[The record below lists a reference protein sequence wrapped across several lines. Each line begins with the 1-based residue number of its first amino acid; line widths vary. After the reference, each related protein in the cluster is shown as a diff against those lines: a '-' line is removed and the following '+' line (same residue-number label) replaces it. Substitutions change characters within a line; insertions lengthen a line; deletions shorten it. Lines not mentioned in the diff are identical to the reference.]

1 MKVTIR
7 AFWPLLKTSKRLR
20 KMWNSYI
27 EFENSSRRLI
37 PWNGG
42 LLLKCGES
50 GTGKPLSENFPAGM
64 NMELQTQ
71 TPRSIFRTFC
81 FTMDELFSNW
91 DWLQRGIFFC
101 TYAMKKTC
109 RHLFD
114 TNSNYPF
121 LASKQM
127 IAASINWMQY
137 LFDCTFSFRAFAEVF
152 CQQVAGPEIRHLSI
166 YQSPNTQIVTK
177 YGKAPLLNHLKDTP
191 HMKQGWRNPETCL
204 PSTWVTMFA
213 FAKTIL
219 MPIVIKN
226 CKFENQELWVW

>member
-1 MKVTIR
+1 
-7 AFWPLLKTSKRLR
+7 
-20 KMWNSYI
+20 MWNSYI

-42 LLLKCGES
+42 LILKCGES
-50 GTGKPLSENFPAGM
+50 GSHF
-64 NMELQTQ
+64 
-71 TPRSIFRTFC
+71 RRIFRPGWIWNCKHKHLDQSSEPFVLRWMS
-81 FTMDELFSNW
+81 FF
-91 DWLQRGIFFC
+91 QIGIGFKGGIVFC

-213 FAKTIL
+213 FSRQL
-219 MPIVIKN
+219 QCQPN
-226 CKFENQELWVW
+226 WNWES

>member
-1 MKVTIR
+1 MFFWGLHWWNHFDSILWRQRKQSYYTLEINEIRNRGILALIENFHKV
-7 AFWPLLKTSKRLR
+7 K

-27 EFENSSRRLI
+27 ELENSSRRLI

-42 LLLKCGES
+42 LILKCGES
-50 GTGKPLSENFPAGM
+50 GSHF
-64 NMELQTQ
+64 
-71 TPRSIFRTFC
+71 RRIFRPGWI
-81 FTMDELFSNW
+81 W
-91 DWLQRGIFFC
+91 DCKHKHLDQSSEPFVLRWMSFFQIGIGFKGGIVFC

-152 CQQVAGPEIRHLSI
+152 CQQVAGPEIRHVSI
-166 YQSPNTQIVTK
+166 YQSPYT
-177 YGKAPLLNHLKDTP
+177 
-191 HMKQGWRNPETCL
+191 
-204 PSTWVTMFA
+204 
-213 FAKTIL
+213 
-219 MPIVIKN
+219 
-226 CKFENQELWVW
+226 